1 MAFFS
6 PKTWKQRIVEF
17 PGRRRLDDTST
28 ADVYDVSRAEGTITQ
43 EGDGFTAV
51 NMNDLEQ
58 RINNAVNDVAGL
70 NAEEYD
76 PKSTYKKGAL
86 RTHNNALWKAK
97 ENIDTPEQWTPE
109 HWDSTT
115 IAKELEE
122 NRDASKVTYNNE
134 SSGLTAQTVQEAID
148 ENAEAISALNSSY
161 GTNEN
166 GSYLRMPDGTQ
177 ICWLNITVTDQTINT
192 VYANGI
198 YIGSRTWTFPMPFIS
213 TPTVSCGA
221 FMYGTSASWGSIS
234 GTPSVSNVTLR
245 GYDVVSREAG
255 QKCIIQAIAIGRWKS

>member
-1 MAFFS
+1 MPFFS

-17 PGRRRLDDTST
+17 PGRRRLDDTSS
-28 ADVYDVSRAEGTITQ
+28 ADVYDVSRAEGTVTQ
-43 EGDGFTAV
+43 EGDGFTAA

-86 RTHNNALWKAK
+86 RTNNNALWKAK

-148 ENAEAISALNSSY
+148 ENAEAIGALNSSLTFNTAILGVGITAIY
-161 GTNEN
+161 NAYMVTIIFSAGTSTYNAGEWNTIAEIPENIRPDTVVTFSALNNETRSDADN
-166 GSYLRMPDGTQ
+166 TPVWARVTTDGHLQ
-177 ICWLNITVTDQTINT
+177 IYAYSDRAEINP
-192 VYANGI
+192 
-198 YIGSRTWTFPMPFIS
+198 IGSVSYAIS
-213 TPTVSCGA
+213 
-221 FMYGTSASWGSIS
+221 
-234 GTPSVSNVTLR
+234 
-245 GYDVVSREAG
+245 
-255 QKCIIQAIAIGRWKS
+255 

>member
-1 MAFFS
+1 MPFFS

-28 ADVYDVSRAEGTITQ
+28 ADVYDVSRAEGTVTQ

-86 RTHNNALWKAK
+86 RTNNNALWKAK

-148 ENAEAISALNSSY
+148 ENAEAISALNSSLEMN
-161 GTNEN
+161 TE
-166 GSYLRMPDGTQ
+166 
-177 ICWLNITVTDQTINT
+177 NITDGVIVYYNACTVTIKFAMASKAYTPGTWNTIATIPENLRPASELIFAALNNNVSTDATNT
-192 VYANGI
+192 PTWVKITSSGNLQVYALQD
-198 YIGSRTWTFPMPFIS
+198 RS
-213 TPTVSCGA
+213 TIAP
-221 FMYGTSASWGSIS
+221 S
-234 GTPSVSNVTLR
+234 GTIS
-245 GYDVVSREAG
+245 Y
-255 QKCIIQAIAIGRWKS
+255 AI

>member
-28 ADVYDVSRAEGTITQ
+28 ADVYDVSRAEGIVTQ

-86 RTHNNALWKAK
+86 RTNNNALWKAK

-134 SSGLTAQTVQEAID
+134 SSSLTAQTVQEAID
-148 ENAEAISALNSSY
+148 ENAEAISALNSSLDGKLPLISLNSATADNYRDGARAIY
-161 GTNEN
+161 GEIRYGRGRSFGIEYQYTAGDKTYGAQLIINYTD
-166 GSYLRMPDGTQ
+166 GVMLRKLEDSVWGE
-177 ICWLNITVTDQTINT
+177 
-192 VYANGI
+192 
-198 YIGSRTWTFPMPFIS
+198 WTAIS
-213 TPTVSCGA
+213 
-221 FMYGTSASWGSIS
+221 
-234 GTPSVSNVTLR
+234 
-245 GYDVVSREAG
+245 
-255 QKCIIQAIAIGRWKS
+255 

>member
-28 ADVYDVSRAEGTITQ
+28 ADVYDVSRAEGIVTQ

-86 RTHNNALWKAK
+86 RTNNNALWKAK

-134 SSGLTAQTVQEAID
+134 SSGLASQTVQEAID
-148 ENAEAISALNSSY
+148 ENAQNISALNSRMNVTDVQIEETITLSTNRVKKSGNVISGSAGFTKSTTGWVTI
-161 GTNEN
+161 GTIAAAPFAQYDFPLIRNNDGLHIGILRISEN
-166 GSYLRMPDGTQ
+166 G
-177 ICWLNITVTDQTINT
+177 TISAYSADAAGD
-192 VYANGI
+192 VSASFS
-198 YIGSRTWTFPMPFIS
+198 YIGIMT
-213 TPTVSCGA
+213 
-221 FMYGTSASWGSIS
+221 
-234 GTPSVSNVTLR
+234 
-245 GYDVVSREAG
+245 
-255 QKCIIQAIAIGRWKS
+255 